1 MRNSRSQQ
9 GNRPMSDISYID
21 EDSMKSP
28 SPNSGKRCG
37 SCNTAVRLVTPIEE
51 SSPTTAETAPLV
63 PPGSPQGGPAAAA
76 TQQLG
81 HHRPHTHANTQSTK
95 CCHHHHH
102 HLAGTAPSSP
112 LFQPLSPHHFNTLI
126 SQTVHSNMAAHSSTL
141 QPPSQSSPVVVVGGL
156 QASLAPRRD
165 SCYNRL
171 RQYLTCTSL
180 TTPASA
186 VTSLAYARLSF
197 LLVGLGHCSHRNR
210 LDWLLDN
217 SVRVDQRCRWGPRPP
232 EWECDVQL
240 LGVGSRTSPL
250 I

>member
-1 MRNSRSQQ
+1 MDVPSRLQLRVIRAFKSTLEDLEERRSCHSLHSLHSMRNSRSQQ
-9 GNRPMSDISYID
+9 GNRPISDITYID

-51 SSPTTAETAPLV
+51 SSPTTAENAPLV

-81 HHRPHTHANTQSTK
+81 QHRPHTHANTQSTK

-112 LFQPLSPHHFNTLI
+112 LLQPLSPHHFNTI
-126 SQTVHSNMAAHSSTL
+126 MAQTLHSNMAAHSSTL
-141 QPPSQSSPVVVVGGL
+141 QPPPQSSPSEIFNLVHE
-156 QASLAPRRD
+156 
-165 SCYNRL
+165 
-171 RQYLTCTSL
+171 TS
-180 TTPASA
+180 
-186 VTSLAYARLSF
+186 
-197 LLVGLGHCSHRNR
+197 
-210 LDWLLDN
+210 
-217 SVRVDQRCRWGPRPP
+217 
-232 EWECDVQL
+232 
-240 LGVGSRTSPL
+240 